1 MAWHRC
7 LSITLWGAALCC
19 IAPTARSA
27 PGPFDQAPVPDA
39 RLEATRGGFDGN
51 LAVSLGLERLVT
63 INGAQV
69 ASTRFDVAD
78 LSRVTHGEAALVRA
92 ALAPHQLVQNGAG
105 NGIADPVMASRAIS
119 ALLIQNSLGD
129 QLIRSQT
136 TINASVNTLAALKGL
151 GFESSLRQALAASLA
166 PR

>member
-7 LSITLWGAALCC
+7 LSITLWGVALCGA
-19 IAPTARSA
+19 APAAGAA
-27 PGPFDQAPVPDA
+27 PGPFDAAPLPDA

-63 INGAQV
+63 INGEQV
-69 ASTRFDVAD
+69 SSTRFNVAD
-78 LSRVTHGEAALVRA
+78 LSRITGAEAALVRA
-92 ALAPHQLVQNGAG
+92 ALAPQQLVQNGAG
-105 NGIADPVMASRAIS
+105 SGVADPMLASRTVS
-119 ALLIQNSLGD
+119 ALLIQNSLSD

-136 TINASVNTLAALKGL
+136 TINASVNTLDALKGL
-151 GFESSLRQALAASLA
+151 GFEGSLRQALAATLV

>member
-1 MAWHRC
+1 MAWHRR
-7 LSITLWGAALCC
+7 LNITLWSAALWAV
-19 IAPTARSA
+19 APLAGAA
-27 PGPFDQAPVPDA
+27 PGPFDGAPVPDA

-63 INGAQV
+63 INGEQV
-69 ASTRFDVAD
+69 ASTRFEVAD

-92 ALAPHQLVQNGAG
+92 ALAPYQLVQNGAG
-105 NGIADPVMASRAIS
+105 NGIADAVMASGAIS

-151 GFESSLRQALAASLA
+151 GFEGSLRQALAATLA